1 MAFVEEFYGLIQE
14 MYEKEFLHAVTRR
27 HLTCHGNIR
36 LENSLKISNVDNGY
50 CVQLHSMYHGIP
62 RSAVEKF
69 VSMCP
74 SCQLR
79 KPQVSSGPLRPII
92 AHGSFCRL
100 QVYVIL
106 QVRNADKDCIL
117 L

>member
-1 MAFVEEFYGLIQE
+1 M
-14 MYEKEFLHAVTRR
+14 
-27 HLTCHGNIR
+27 
-36 LENSLKISNVDNGY
+36 KISNVNNGY

-62 RSAVEKF
+62 RNAVEKV

-74 SCQLR
+74 SCQLC

-92 AHGSFCRL
+92 AHGFYCRL
-100 QVYVIL
+100 QVCVIL
-106 QVRNADKDCIL
+106 QVHNADSDCIL